1 MSTGRKVRNSWGTG
15 FSTKCTAL
23 LLRGTSTS
31 SSVSRLSLST
41 DSVGLQTEMVRG
53 SFPGSRGP
61 ADTPNPRA
69 GCSEQAHSP
78 PAASQHRCFGGA
90 ASSLGPLT
98 SCRSQRNPNCRR
110 HFLLGRK
117 GKDDVSHM
125 LLSKKKKKPPPG
137 LGGQA
142 HSWPSALWPGQAGV
156 QAIPVEKVNVQE
168 AAAAGLVAAR
178 SQFLDCGV
186 ESGFISAS
194 LELRTIRL
202 L

>member
-125 LLSKKKKKPPPG
+125 LLSKKKKKATARSGRPGPLLALRPLARAGRGAGHPGGKGECPGGSSCRAGSCPVTVPG
-137 LGGQA
+137 LRCGIWV
-142 HSWPSALWPGQAGV
+142 H
-156 QAIPVEKVNVQE
+156 I
-168 AAAAGLVAAR
+168 
-178 SQFLDCGV
+178 SQ
-186 ESGFISAS
+186 S
-194 LELRTIRL
+194 
-202 L
+202 